1 MAAPETAPPAAVA
14 QPSGPGA
21 APEAGEVAQRNAGLL
36 TFSAFL
42 HNRRAMTGVWTVV
55 LITLFCFV
63 GPLIYRTN
71 QVTVNLNIANMPP
84 GHGHPLGTDP
94 YGFDVLGRLMTGGQS
109 SLELGF
115 AVAIASTVVGCLYGA
130 ISGLIGGVAD
140 AVMMRVVDTLLSVPT
155 LVLLLIIASMFTL
168 NLWMIIVLLSLL
180 SWTGVSRLVRAEVLS
195 LRTREF
201 VLAARMMGG
210 TSWRLL
216 ARHLVP
222 NTVGVCIVT
231 ATFTVADSIY
241 YLSALS
247 FLGLGMP
254 PPAADWGTMLTN
266 GINDLFDSYWW
277 TVYPPAIILV
287 VTVLAFN
294 LIGDGVRDSLD
305 VRLRRRGQ
313 VR

>member
-1 MAAPETAPPAAVA
+1 MAAPETAPPAAA
-14 QPSGPGA
+14 AEPAGPGA
-21 APEAGEVAQRNAGLL
+21 APDAGEVAQRNAGLL

-55 LITLFCFV
+55 LVALFCFV

-130 ISGLIGGVAD
+130 ISGLVGGVAD
-140 AVMMRVVDTLLSVPT
+140 AVMMRIVDTLLSVPT

-216 ARHLVP
+216 VRHLVP

-287 VTVLAFN
+287 VTVLAT
-294 LIGDGVRDSLD
+294 
-305 VRLRRRGQ
+305 
-313 VR
+313 

>member
-1 MAAPETAPPAAVA
+1 MAAPETAPPDAAK
-14 QPSGPGA
+14 PPGPAA
-21 APEAGEVAQRNAGLL
+21 APDAGEVAQRRNAGLL
-36 TFSAFL
+36 TFSAFV
-42 HNRRAMTGVWTVV
+42 HNRRAMTGVWTVAAV
-55 LITLFCFV
+55 ALFCFV
-63 GPLIYRTN
+63 GPLVYRTN
-71 QVTVNLNIANMPP
+71 QVTVNLDIANMPP

-130 ISGLIGGVAD
+130 ISGLAGGVAD
-140 AVMMRVVDTLLSVPT
+140 AVMMRIVDTLLSVPT

-254 PPAADWGTMLTN
+254 PPATDWGTMLTN

-313 VR
+313 AR

>member
-1 MAAPETAPPAAVA
+1 MPAPDAAAPPPLAER
-14 QPSGPGA
+14 PGADA
-21 APEAGEVAQRNAGLL
+21 APEAGEVAPRRGGGLL
-36 TFSAFL
+36 TLSAFV
-42 HNRRAMTGVWTVV
+42 HNRRAMTGVATVGI
-55 LITLFCFV
+55 ITLFCFA

-71 QVTVNLNIANMPP
+71 QVTVNLNIANQPP
-84 GHGHPLGTDP
+84 GPGHPLGTDP

-115 AVAIASTVVGCLYGA
+115 AVAIASTALGCLYGA
-130 ISGLIGGVAD
+130 ISGLVGGIAD
-140 AVMMRVVDTLLSVPT
+140 ATMMRIVDTLLSVPT
-155 LVLLLIIASMFTL
+155 LVLLLIMASMFTL

-201 VLAARMMGG
+201 VLAAKMMGG
-210 TSWRLL
+210 GSWRLL
-216 ARHLVP
+216 TRHLVP

-277 TVYPPAIILV
+277 TVYPPAIILII
-287 VTVLAFN
+287 TVLAFN
-294 LIGDGVRDSLD
+294 VIGDGIRDSLD
-305 VRLRRRGQ
+305 VRLQ
-313 VR
+313 HP